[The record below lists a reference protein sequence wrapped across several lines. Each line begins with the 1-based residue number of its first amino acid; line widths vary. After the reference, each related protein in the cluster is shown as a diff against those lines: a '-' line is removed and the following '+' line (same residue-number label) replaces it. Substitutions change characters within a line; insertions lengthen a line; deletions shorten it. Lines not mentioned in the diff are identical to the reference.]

1 MIAMGIA
8 QSRIFC
14 LLAGF
19 AICLLIVHAGTP
31 APAPAWWQ
39 QLDVRGLD
47 NEPLVP
53 VGRWVVL
60 VFISP
65 ECPLANASVPLLNAL
80 AQEFAPRGF
89 YFVGIYADPNI
100 SPVTLRQHA
109 RDYALAFAT
118 ADDRAHRLVR
128 ATGAVYTPEV
138 FVFTREGKPLYHGRI
153 DDRVE
158 DFGAARPA
166 AVHQDL
172 RDVLTALIAGQP
184 GPFAERHG
192 FGCAIPEAVK

>member
-1 MIAMGIA
+1 MGKLK
-8 QSRIFC
+8 SPVLC
-14 LLAGF
+14 LLA
-19 AICLLIVHAGTP
+19 ALIWGLP
-31 APAPAWWQ
+31 GAPAVAAVTVSDWWQ

-89 YFVGIYADPNI
+89 YFVGIYADPSI